1 MNDKIN
7 DYNTGKNTILQAD
20 KIKTYF
26 SMRRGLLQKV
36 YGYKK
41 AVDDVSFSVSRG
53 ETLGIVGESGC
64 GKSTLGRTIMRLIEP
79 AAGNLWYFPQE
90 NIKTEKTKEKIT
102 ENKGEPAEKIDF
114 FQLKNAKALFKYRRK
129 FQMIFQ
135 DPNLSLDPGWR
146 AYRIVEEPL
155 IVHDIYTD
163 RKKRRESVYNLLEK
177 VGISSE
183 MAERY
188 PHEFSGGQKQR
199 IGIARALALNPEI
212 IVADE
217 PVSALD
223 VSVQAQ
229 VLNLMRELQNELGLT
244 YIFISHNLAV
254 INHISD
260 KIMVLYMGRVMELA
274 ENAAFFEKQYHPYS
288 KLLKDS
294 ILTFDEKSRD
304 NFLKKFAGNELT
316 HKEVSDLSIAGKDCI
331 ESSGNYC
338 YFSPRCGAKTD
349 ICLKKRPELKE
360 ITPGRFAACHN
371 HL

>member
-1 MNDKIN
+1 MAPD
-7 DYNTGKNTILQAD
+7 KNTILEARG
-20 KIKTYF
+20 IKTYF
-26 SMRRGLLQKV
+26 PMRRGLFQKL

-41 AVDDVSFSVSRG
+41 AVDGVNFKIARG

-64 GKSTLGRTIMRLIEP
+64 GKSTLGKTIMRLIEP
-79 AAGNLWYFPQE
+79 AGGSLIYHGPE
-90 NIKTEKTKEKIT
+90 H
-102 ENKGEPAEKIDF
+102 GPGGIDF
-114 FQLKNAKALFKYRRK
+114 FQIKSRAELFKYRRK

-135 DPNLSLDPGWR
+135 DPNLSLDPKWR
-146 AYRIVEEPL
+146 AGQIVEEPL
-155 IVHDIYTD
+155 IVHDIYP
-163 RKKRRESVYNLLEK
+163 RKSERLEFVNGLLEK
-177 VGISSE
+177 VGISTE
-183 MAERY
+183 MAQRY

-229 VLNLMRELQNELGLT
+229 VLNLMRDLQAEFGLT

-260 KIMVLYMGRVMELA
+260 RVMVLYMGRVMELA
-274 ENAAFFEKQYHPYS
+274 PGGPFFDKQYHPYS

-294 ILTFDEKSRD
+294 ILTFDEKSRE
-304 NFLKKFAGNELT
+304 NFLKKFENNELT
-316 HKEVSDLSIAGKDCI
+316 HKEVSDLSVADINEV

-338 YFSPRCGAKTD
+338 YFSPRCGFKTD
-349 ICLKKRPELKE
+349 VCLKERPALKE
-360 ITPGRFAACHN
+360 IAAGRFVACHN
-371 HL
+371 CLN